1 MKHRNFV
8 ATRLRDLSAIALA
21 AALQSPGADAADYP
35 VRQVRMIVGAVTGGG
50 VDITARVVAAKL
62 SELLGQQFFVDNRP
76 GAGGNIGSEVVAK
89 SAPDGYTL
97 LMGTIAVLAINP
109 SLYKDLPVDPVR
121 DFAPISRAADSTNI
135 LVVHP
140 ALPVKNVKQ
149 LIALAKTRPGELVYG
164 SSGVGTAGHLSG
176 ELFSSMAAVKMVHVP
191 YKGGPPSMI
200 DLIAGRLQLV
210 FATAVVAVPQI
221 NAGKIKALAVTTA
234 KRSVFAPELPTIAEA
249 GLPGFEANNWYGL
262 VAPAKTPGD
271 VLSRLNKEVVALLK
285 LPDVKE
291 TLFKQGIE
299 AAPGTA
305 EEFGAYIKSEITKW
319 GRIVKASGATAN

>member
-1 MKHRNFV
+1 MQR
-8 ATRLRDLSAIALA
+8 SAIAQKFF
-21 AALQSPGADAADYP
+21 AALIAALATMPAGAADYP
-35 VRQVRMIVGAVTGGG
+35 VRPARVVVGAVTGGG

-76 GAGGNIGSEVVAK
+76 GAGGNIGSEFVAK
-89 SAPDGYTL
+89 SPADGYTL

-121 DFAPISRAADSTNI
+121 DFAPVSRAADSTNI

-140 ALPVKNVKQ
+140 SLPVKSVKDF
-149 LIALAKTRPGELVYG
+149 IALGRARPGELVYG
-164 SSGVGTAGHLSG
+164 SSGIGTAGHLSG
-176 ELFSSMAAVKMVHVP
+176 ALFASMAGIKMVHVP

-221 NAGKIKALAVTTA
+221 KAGKIKALAVTTA

-262 VAPAKTPGD
+262 VAPAKTPAD
-271 VLSRLNKEVVALLK
+271 IIARLNKEVVNVLI
-285 LPDVKE
+285 LPEVKE

-299 AAPGTA
+299 AAPGTP
-305 EEFGAYIKSEITKW
+305 EEFGAYIKSEIAKW
-319 GRIVKASGATAN
+319 NKVVQASGAKAN